1 MQQTTTI
8 PSLQYDF
15 QPSPDIYSQ
24 YGMERMGTDAA
35 TDQLCQSISSITV
48 NDKENGMNETHWC
61 SPCSQYTDSS
71 GYTYLNPAEHQL
83 MACDSCVQQCE
94 VSRINSLRNG
104 ECWDSYECYGVNNN
118 IELMQPT
125 LFYLLTSGCIANFGK
140 DEKGS
145 RFVQEEFTKSS
156 PVIRQMMF
164 DYLFERGGF
173 DWFSNDPHGNFIIQ
187 KIAMEAFPG
196 IEQARVVEHVANKV
210 VKMCSNRYGSRIMQR
225 VFERFD
231 FGYRVELL
239 NKLSGSECFL
249 AVDSCAT
256 HVMQLYCDS
265 AYTFEREFQASCSK
279 QIWMPRYPIRFR
291 GKILHFVAL
300 LGETSSTDLYAIKNL
315 EFCQNDLNLIKVI
328 GNVVGGTVIHSNCNI
343 VMKYAFTPQELE
355 ISACT
360 TRYAN
365 TPNEFKTARRLLNKL
380 LRRLTEN
387 CTEFTDHQFANYVM
401 QHVITSEF
409 HPDARD
415 YIIKHAIL
423 SNVLTLSQEKFAS
436 HVVEKSLQ
444 HASPKV
450 LHCLMG
456 EIFDGYV
463 KDDKGRDALDI
474 MLFDQ
479 YGNYVVQTMINV
491 SIDVYEDRRE
501 GDLLWLARLSER
513 ISRHEPRLMRYSS
526 GKKII
531 EKMKQVL

>member
-8 PSLQYDF
+8 SSVQYNF

-24 YGMERMGTDAA
+24 YERMGIDAA
-35 TDQLCQSISSITV
+35 TDQLRQNMSSITV
-48 NDKENGMNETHWC
+48 SDKENGINEMHWC
-61 SPCSQYTDSS
+61 SPCNQCTDGSCYAYT
-71 GYTYLNPAEHQL
+71 NPAEHQL

-94 VSRINSLRNG
+94 VSHINSFRNG
-104 ECWDSYECYGVNNN
+104 ECWDNYERYGLNNN
-118 IELMQPT
+118 IEVMQPT
-125 LFYLLTSGCIANFGK
+125 LFYLLTSGCISNFGK

-145 RFVQEEFTKSS
+145 RFVQEEFAKSS
-156 PVIRQMMF
+156 PAVRQMMF

-196 IEQARVVEHVANKV
+196 IEQARIAEHVANKV

-225 VFERFD
+225 IFERFD

-256 HVMQLYCDS
+256 HVMQKLFALFPPTKYSFIVIALTLSKENFKQVVQNKYGCRVIQS
-265 AYTFEREFQASCSK
+265 A
-279 QIWMPRYPIRFR
+279 
-291 GKILHFVAL
+291 
-300 LGETSSTDLYAIKNL
+300 L
-315 EFCQNDLNLIKVI
+315 E
-328 GNVVGGTVIHSNCNI
+328 
-343 VMKYAFTPQELE
+343 ELE

-360 TRYAN
+360 TRYASS
-365 TPNEFKTARRLLNKL
+365 PNEFKAARRLLNKL

-387 CTEFTDHQFANYVM
+387 CMEFTDHQFANYVM

-409 HPDARD
+409 HPEARD
-415 YIIKHAIL
+415 YIIKHSIL

-436 HVVEKSLQ
+436 HVVEKSLK

-450 LHCLMG
+450 LHCLMS

-491 SIDVYEDRRE
+491 SIDVHDDRRE
-501 GDLLWLARLSER
+501 GDLVWLARLSER
-513 ISRHEPRLMRYSS
+513 ISRHESRLLRYSS

-531 EKMKQVL
+531 EKMKQLPFILLSVLPSIALGSQLPIQLAL

>member
-1 MQQTTTI
+1 MQQTTI
-8 PSLQYDF
+8 SSVQYNF
-15 QPSPDIYSQ
+15 QPSSAINSQ
-24 YGMERMGTDAA
+24 YEIFLLIFLLIILERMSTDAA
-35 TDQLCQSISSITV
+35 TDQLCQNISSITV
-48 NDKENGMNETHWC
+48 SDKENGMNEMHWC
-61 SPCSQYTDSS
+61 SPCNQYTDNS
-71 GYTYLNPAEHQL
+71 GYTYTNPAEHQL

-94 VSRINSLRNG
+94 VSHVNRLRNG
-104 ECWDSYECYGVNNN
+104 ECWDSYECYGLNNN

-125 LFYLLTSGCIANFGK
+125 LFYLLTSGCISNFGK

-145 RFVQEEFTKSS
+145 RFVQEEFAKSS
-156 PVIRQMMF
+156 PAVRQMMF

-187 KIAMEAFPG
+187 KITMEAFPG
-196 IEQARVVEHVANKV
+196 IEQARVAEHVANKV

-225 VFERFD
+225 IFERFD

-256 HVMQLYCDS
+256 HVMQKLFALFPPTKYSFIVIALTLSKENFKQVVQNKYGCRVIQS
-265 AYTFEREFQASCSK
+265 A
-279 QIWMPRYPIRFR
+279 
-291 GKILHFVAL
+291 
-300 LGETSSTDLYAIKNL
+300 L
-315 EFCQNDLNLIKVI
+315 E
-328 GNVVGGTVIHSNCNI
+328 
-343 VMKYAFTPQELE
+343 ELE

-360 TRYAN
+360 TRCAN
-365 TPNEFKTARRLLNKL
+365 TPNEFKAARRLLNKL

-387 CTEFTDHQFANYVM
+387 CMEFIDHQFANYVM

-409 HPDARD
+409 HPEARD

-444 HASPKV
+444 YASPKV
-450 LHCLMG
+450 LHCLMS

-463 KDDKGRDALDI
+463 KDEKPYDANLNISSKGRDALDI

-491 SIDVYEDRRE
+491 SIDVHDDRRE
-501 GDLLWLARLSER
+501 GDLIWLARLSER
-513 ISRHEPRLMRYSS
+513 ISRHESRLLRYSS

>member
-1 MQQTTTI
+1 MHQPTTI
-8 PSLQYDF
+8 SSVHYNS

-24 YGMERMGTDAA
+24 YGMERIGTDAA

-48 NDKENGMNETHWC
+48 SDKENGINEPHWY

-71 GYTYLNPAEHQL
+71 CYTYTNPAEHQL
-83 MACDSCVQQCE
+83 VSMGYLMNNDHCVQQCE
-94 VSRINSLRNG
+94 VSHINSLRNG
-104 ECWDSYECYGVNNN
+104 ECWDSYECYGLNNN
-118 IELMQPT
+118 VEVMQPT

-145 RFVQEEFTKSS
+145 RFVQEEFAKSS
-156 PVIRQMMF
+156 PAVRQMMF

-187 KIAMEAFPG
+187 ARHAMILSEMEAFPG
-196 IEQARVVEHVANKV
+196 IEQARIAEHVANKV

-225 VFERFD
+225 IFERFD

-256 HVMQLYCDS
+256 HVMQKLFALFPPTKYSFVVIALTLSKENFKQVVQNKYGCRVIQS
-265 AYTFEREFQASCSK
+265 A
-279 QIWMPRYPIRFR
+279 
-291 GKILHFVAL
+291 
-300 LGETSSTDLYAIKNL
+300 L
-315 EFCQNDLNLIKVI
+315 E
-328 GNVVGGTVIHSNCNI
+328 
-343 VMKYAFTPQELE
+343 ELE

-365 TPNEFKTARRLLNKL
+365 NPNEFKAARRLLSKL

-387 CTEFTDHQFANYVM
+387 CMEFTDHQFANYVM
-401 QHVITSEF
+401 QHVISSEF
-409 HPDARD
+409 HAEARD

-436 HVVEKSLQ
+436 HVVEKSLK
-444 HASPKV
+444 HASPKL
-450 LHCLMG
+450 LHCLMS

-491 SIDVYEDRRE
+491 SIDVHNERRE
-501 GDLLWLARLSER
+501 GDLIWLARLSER
-513 ISRHEPRLMRYSS
+513 ISRHETRLLRYSS

-531 EKMKQVL
+531 EKMKQVF